1 MKSKK
6 PKAPIIKSVVQRK
19 SLPIPPIKPLTL
31 RQRSLKFLK
40 ELKQKYPVITQ
51 CHPLVVGINKELSTV
66 HTEPQRIINSA
77 LHFHTH
83 SKEYLL
89 ALSKG
94 DPRRDLQNEVV
105 ETPDEFSRQHALGI
119 YQTRYKAADD
129 ETNLKMRWKARL
141 VRKVKTS

>member
-1 MKSKK
+1 MKNKK
-6 PKAPIIKSVVQRK
+6 PKTPIIKSVVQRK
-19 SLPIPPIKPLTL
+19 SLPTPPIKTLTL

-40 ELKQKYPVITQ
+40 ELKQKYPVIAQ
-51 CHPLVVGINKELSTV
+51 CHPLIVGINKELSTV

-94 DPRRDLQNEVV
+94 EPRHDLQNNVV
-105 ETPDEFSRQHALGI
+105 ETTDEFSRQRALGV
-119 YQTRYKAADD
+119 YQTRYKATDY
-129 ETNLKMRWKARL
+129 ESNLKVRWKARL